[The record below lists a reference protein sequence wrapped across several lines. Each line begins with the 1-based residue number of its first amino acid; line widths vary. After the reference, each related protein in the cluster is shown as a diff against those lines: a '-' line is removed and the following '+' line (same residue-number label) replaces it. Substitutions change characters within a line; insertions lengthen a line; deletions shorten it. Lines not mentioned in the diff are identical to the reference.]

1 MQRGQEKQKKNGGWY
16 PIIAEAEH
24 AEHSVNLELS
34 CIKSSPPENI
44 SFPRKRKSIYRSRL
58 PREKVK
64 RATQA
69 PPTPYTGAR
78 ASISIL
84 TRANPRGDGIFFTFT
99 CLALNYKRRLRPLH
113 RITSVWKHSF
123 ANIFLLLF
131 LVLFFFS
138 FVSFRIPY
146 FRSRYDMP
154 DTLMFVYI
162 LLFIFILFFS
172 LLEPNVVIC
181 YSPKS
186 KWKIIHSVSRSERK
200 IKQIFFLRFVFVY
213 SFSGFKWVAASEYGW
228 ICLYIKWNWMF
239 SYLDT
244 TAITKMCNGGYG
256 MARQSIWCGLTACL
270 LNICVYKLV

>member
-1 MQRGQEKQKKNGGWY
+1 MVWY

-69 PPTPYTGAR
+69 PPAPYTGAR

-113 RITSVWKHSF
+113 SISHLCENTVSLTF
-123 ANIFLLLF
+123 FFFLLL
-131 LVLFFFS
+131 FFS
-138 FVSFRIPY
+138 FVSLRIPY
-146 FRSRYDMP
+146 FRARYDMP

-172 LLEPNVVIC
+172 LLEPNAVIC

-186 KWKIIHSVSRSERK
+186 
-200 IKQIFFLRFVFVY
+200 
-213 SFSGFKWVAASEYGW
+213 
-228 ICLYIKWNWMF
+228 
-239 SYLDT
+239 
-244 TAITKMCNGGYG
+244 NG
-256 MARQSIWCGLTACL
+256 
-270 LNICVYKLV
+270 K